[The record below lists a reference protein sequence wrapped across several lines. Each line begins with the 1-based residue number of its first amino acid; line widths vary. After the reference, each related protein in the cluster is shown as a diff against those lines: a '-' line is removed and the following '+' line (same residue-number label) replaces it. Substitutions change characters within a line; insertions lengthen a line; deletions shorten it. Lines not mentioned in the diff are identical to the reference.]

1 MSVPHEHL
9 LRSSVE
15 FVPAGIALLASFLF
29 ILFPDIFLMPEHLAY
44 IFSLFCIILG
54 FYRFRQGMTVVRY
67 RKGLRRVPDYKD
79 ASTKVRFSRHKLFL
93 GKGFA
98 WSQVHAQRL
107 YDTTLPQNTHFLKP
121 GFLFKMARNLEIK
134 LEGNKVLG
142 FIPKIT
148 SKYHFLNPV
157 CPLPP
162 VGGKPEIHGVGAFDE
177 KNLYSDLSERGGHTL
192 VMGTTGVG
200 KTRLEEGLVTQD
212 IHRGD
217 IVIVFDP
224 KGDKEL
230 LFRMYAE
237 AKRAGRANSFYM
249 FHLGHPKYSAKYN
262 AVGNF
267 SRITEVASR
276 VSGQLSAE
284 GNSAAFKEFAWRFT
298 NIIALA
304 LVALGQK
311 PSYETIARY
320 VRNIEPLLVEYY
332 EWWIDKTGTSNWRDV
347 VKMEENS
354 IDPKNLPL
362 SLRDRGHHAIAIVR
376 YIKKNDIY
384 DPVGDGLRSA
394 FEYDK
399 TYFDKIVASL
409 LPLLEKLTTGEI
421 SALLSPDYSDLN
433 DNRPVIDWLQIIRQK
448 GIVYVGLD
456 ALSDGEVGGAVGNSM
471 FADLTSVAGQI
482 YKFGRT
488 AGLPDVGK
496 LSADVP
502 VNLHADEFNELI
514 GDEFIP
520 MLNKSRGAGFQ
531 VTAYTQTF
539 PDIEARLGSKA
550 KAEQAGGNLN
560 TLIMM
565 RVKHLET
572 AQILTDQLPEI
583 KLVTKTAVS
592 GVTDVADS
600 SSEVEFNSRN
610 EDRITDE
617 KAPLLRPSDV
627 MQLPKGQAFALINGG
642 KLMKLRIPLP
652 YDGADVLMPTSI
664 KEIADELYQ

>member
-1 MSVPHEHL
+1 MSVPHKHL
-9 LRSSVE
+9 LRPSVE
-15 FVPAGIALLASFLF
+15 FVPAIFSLLSAIFF
-29 ILFPDIFLMPEHLAY
+29 IFYPSIFLMPEMLGY
-44 IFSLFCIILG
+44 IFALFCIVLG
-54 FYRFRQGMTVVRY
+54 LYRFKQGLTVFNY
-67 RKGLRRVPDYKD
+67 RRGLKRVPDYKD
-79 ASTKVRFSRHKLFL
+79 RSTKVRVSKHKLFL
-93 GKGFA
+93 GKGFS
-98 WSQVHAQRL
+98 WQQVHAQRL
-107 YDTTLPQNTHFLKP
+107 YDTTLPQNTRFLEP
-121 GFLFKMARNLEIK
+121 GFLFKLARNLEVS
-134 LEGNKVLG
+134 LEDNKILG

-148 SKYHFLNPV
+148 SKNHILNPV

-162 VGGKPEIHGVGAFDE
+162 VGGKPEIHGVGMFDE
-177 KNLYSDLSERGGHTL
+177 KTLFSDLGERGGHTL

-200 KTRLEEGLVTQD
+200 KTRLEEGLVSQD

-237 AKRAGRANSFYM
+237 AKRAGRKDVFYM

-311 PSYETIARY
+311 PSYETIAKY

-332 EWWIDKTGTSNWRDV
+332 EWWLDKSGATNWREV
-347 VKMEENS
+347 VKIEESS
-354 IDPKNLPL
+354 IDPKNLPM

-384 DPVGDGLRSA
+384 NPVGDGLRSA

-421 SALLSPDYSDLN
+421 SDLLSPDYSDVD
-433 DNRPVIDWLQIIRQK
+433 DNRPVIDWMKIIRQK
-448 GIVYVGLD
+448 GIVYIGLD
-456 ALSDGEVGGAVGNSM
+456 ALSDSEVGGAVGNSM
-471 FADLTSVAGQI
+471 FADLTSIAGQI
-482 YKFGRT
+482 YKFGRD
-488 AGLPDVGK
+488 AGLPDVGQ
-496 LSADVP
+496 SSNPP

-520 MLNKSRGAGFQ
+520 MLNKARGAGFQ

-539 PDIEARLGSKA
+539 PDIEARLGSRA

-627 MQLPKGQAFALINGG
+627 MQLPKGQAFALIDGG

-652 YDGADVLMPTSI
+652 YDGPDPMMPKSI